1 MCAACHEYV
10 LIVFV
15 FYRLMPLEEPN
26 KIYGFFEPGSPI
38 FDMSL
43 NTQFESYR
51 AKPIVMFDFPENN
64 KFNNLVLFPM
74 KLDLHTLSQDQQF
87 NKGKKNMISN

>member
-10 LIVFV
+10 LIVLFFTV
-15 FYRLMPLEEPN
+15 LCPT